1 VAAILDVAA
10 PAHSSA
16 DVLLALDLAVDRVAA
31 AERPPSVVLGDDLV
45 ALRCAIDRLEA
56 VSADWSALAHREGVG
71 AEDGATST
79 TAWLATR
86 TGMRPGEVRR
96 SIGAGQTAWL
106 LPRLGAAWREGR
118 VSAAAMRTI
127 AGARVPGYDDELAAC
142 EDEFLSFAEQ
152 GDVPALAAMAKRF
165 KNYARAD
172 GGAPPSAHD
181 GLTLSNAYD
190 GSWVLHGELSD
201 SSAETVVTALDAY
214 TPPPQPDDNRSAAR
228 RRADALVRICEVAME
243 HVGDDHPRGA
253 LPLVIYVVDHQS
265 LEASVPGA
273 VDGIFTGPIHPH
285 DLQRALCDST
295 ISRVVT
301 GPDSLPLDVGR
312 ATRTVPAAIRR
323 AVIARDRHCRWPG
336 CDRRPGWCDT
346 HHHRPWH
353 LGGPTSLSN
362 LYLLC
367 RRHHHQLHAPGWS
380 ARWDGHALIVQRPDG
395 KQINARPPPPMRD
408 RE

>member
-1 VAAILDVAA
+1 MERAA
-10 PAHSSA
+10 PCASSA
-16 DVLLALDLAVDRVAA
+16 DVLLALDAAVDRVVA
-31 AERPPSVVLGDDLV
+31 AERPPGVVLGDDLV
-45 ALRCAIDRLEA
+45 ALRRAIDRLEA
-56 VSADWSALAHREGVG
+56 VAADWAALAHREGLG

-79 TAWLATR
+79 VAWLATQG
-86 TGMRPGEVRR
+86 GMRPGEVRR
-96 SIGAGQTAWL
+96 SIDAGQTAWL
-106 LPRLGAAWREGR
+106 LPRLGAAWRDGR
-118 VSAAAMRTI
+118 VSAAAMRTV

-142 EDEFLSFAEQ
+142 EEEFLTFAEQ
-152 GDVPALAAMAKRF
+152 GDLPALAAMAKRF

-172 GGAPPSAHD
+172 GGEPPSAYD
-181 GLTLSNAYD
+181 GLTLSNTYD

-214 TPPPQPDDNRSAAR
+214 TPPPQPDDDRSAAR
-228 RRADALVRICEVAME
+228 RRADALVRICEVAMGHAGE
-243 HVGDDHPRGA
+243 DLPRGA
-253 LPLVIYVVDHQS
+253 RAHVIYVVDHQS

-285 DLQRALCDST
+285 DMQRALCDST

-336 CDRRPGWCDT
+336 CDRPPGWCDT

-353 LGGPTSLSN
+353 LDGPTSLAN

-367 RRHHHQLHAPGWS
+367 RRHHHQLHVNGWS
-380 ARWDGHALIVQRPDG
+380 ARWDGQTLTVQRADG
-395 KQINARPPPPMRD
+395 KQIGGRPPPQPSD